1 MRAVYNP
8 GDCVKYHDQCYK
20 IKDRNHDLE
29 GIGYNLVGYPD
40 PVNQADLVP
49 CEDDECEGENEADTI
64 DINAEVMDSTKKD
77 FKLTLEEG
85 PIFTKEKKVSKPH
98 NLEIERKFLVNTLR
112 WKDASPERSVKITQ
126 AYLSTNPDCTVRLRI
141 IDEQAFLTIK
151 GKRKLGANLEF
162 EYPIPLAEAE
172 EMIKMGQTPLIE
184 KVRHYVTVEGKT
196 WEVDEFKGRHAG
208 LMIAEIELSHIDEY
222 FVYPEWVLNEVT
234 EDVHYTNA
242 YLAQH

>member
-8 GDCVKYHDQCYK
+8 GDCVKYHDRCYK
-20 IKDRNHDLE
+20 IKGRNHDLD
-29 GIGYNLVGYPD
+29 GVGYNLVGYPD
-40 PVNQADLVP
+40 PVNQADLAP
-49 CEDDECEGENEADTI
+49 CEDDECGSENEADTI
-64 DINAEVMDSTKKD
+64 DIDAEVMDSPKKD
-77 FKLTLEEG
+77 FKEPLERSSLLT
-85 PIFTKEKKVSKPH
+85 KVKVVGSH
-98 NLEIERKFLVNTLR
+98 NLEIERKFMVNPTR
-112 WKDASPERSVKITQ
+112 WKNVTPERSAKISQ
-126 AYLSTNPDCTVRLRI
+126 AYLSTNPDCTVQLRI
-141 IDEQAFLTIK
+141 TDEQAFLTIK
-151 GKRKLGANLEF
+151 GKRKLGVNAEY

-172 EMIKMGQTPLIE
+172 EMIKMGQPPLIE